1 MNEIP
6 NHPDET
12 ADDTFGETCGW
23 SYWDD
28 NAYSLTSSGI
38 THYDNGESQLAIDD
52 FTKVIQ
58 LIKEPLKANGHLESA
73 RSMRSSIYE
82 ALGDLQKSLEDLD
95 WLIENGYDA
104 YAHRGRLKRA
114 MDDNLGAIEDFT
126 QALKLHPENSE
137 ILSQR
142 AFLYYTLNQYE
153 DAIND
158 LTTIIRSRPAN
169 QVSLE
174 VYHLRGKSYF
184 KANLP
189 QQALDDFNEVLRL
202 SGYPPVASAEAY
214 LDFLGPR

>member
-6 NHPDET
+6 KQLDES
-12 ADDTFGETCGW
+12 ANDTFGETCGLPDE
-23 SYWDD
+23 DD
-28 NAYSLTSSGI
+28 NARSLLKSGFA
-38 THYDNGESQLAIDD
+38 HYDKGEIYLALDD
-52 FTKVIQ
+52 FIKVIQ
-58 LIKEPLKANGHLESA
+58 LINKPIQANRQLESA

-214 LDFLGPR
+214 PDFLGPR